1 MLTKEKKMKFIE
13 NYLKNR
19 KNKKISKRIS
29 RLQEQAMIYQRNGN
43 LRGLSD
49 IANQISILEKEIND
63 EGGWFNIVQADQL
76 WQRRLV

>member
-1 MLTKEKKMKFIE
+1 MSFIKDFLKK
-13 NYLKNR
+13 R

-49 IANQISILEKEIND
+49 IVEQISVLEKEIDD
-63 EGGWFNIVQADQL
+63 EG
-76 WQRRLV
+76 R